1 MLHSWLIDAAKE
13 MKRNRECLLMMEM
26 QLREEML
33 KVIQHKDTTK
43 KEREILVQIL
53 ITGDYDASEES

>member
-13 MKRNRECLLMMEM
+13 LQRSKNCLSTMEM

-33 KVIQHKDTTK
+33 KVIQNKDTTK
-43 KEREILVQIL
+43 EEREILVQIL
-53 ITGDYDASEES
+53 VTGDYDASEES